1 MCFSLRCAIMIISLE
16 RLTDTFVV
24 IIVVVV
30 VVFNRLLKKLDGDW
44 EFLFAQYREAD
55 YTGRRS

>member
-1 MCFSLRCAIMIISLE
+1 MIGFAISLE

-24 IIVVVV
+24 VVVV

-44 EFLFAQYREAD
+44 EFLFAQHREAD

>member
-1 MCFSLRCAIMIISLE
+1 MIGCAISLL
-16 RLTDTFVV
+16 RLTDTFVAV
-24 IIVVVV
+24 I
-30 VVFNRLLKKLDGDW
+30 VFNRLLKKLDGDC

>member
-1 MCFSLRCAIMIISLE
+1 MCFSLRCAIMIGFAISLE
-16 RLTDTFVV
+16 RLTDTF
-24 IIVVVV
+24 V

-55 YTGRRS
+55 YTGRCS

>member
-1 MCFSLRCAIMIISLE
+1 MIGFAISLE

-24 IIVVVV
+24 VVVVVV